1 MMQGAARVSDAARG
15 IRRQLVWWRVAGV
28 GTAAVSWEVAH
39 ALVQRS
45 VEGSER
51 ASVFDFD
58 LDLDAGG
65 ADPVARANDP
75 TEGTR

>member
-58 LDLDAGG
+58 LDAGG